1 MSRASYYLEKT
12 KKRII
17 LAHKPFARGGEGALY
32 KVRSP
37 RRLQDRVVKLYYPH
51 KLQAEKRS
59 KLRALANYPPQG
71 LGEEQSPIFVWPEEI
86 VVDQHKQL
94 QGFMMPFVQGH
105 KLELFCLP
113 KLPSR
118 LGSYFQKYNLS
129 AENGRV
135 LRLRLAFELSL
146 GLARLQ
152 AEGRY
157 VLVDLK
163 PENIL
168 LTADNQLAFVDLDA
182 MQLEHPQG
190 LEKATVTTPEYSA
203 PEYYWDGRPAVF
215 DSSWDN
221 FALAVIIYKLLFGI
235 HPFAAAAGG
244 KYAELTS
251 LHQKIEAGLFPHQSE
266 IPFSVIPPPHQLF
279 KEESAALQEAFKQA
293 FILGHSSPKDRPSA
307 RAWCSILWT
316 ELGDPNLLGRFL
328 DFYPIVWR
336 KNGELLTVEEL
347 ATNFEEEEKS
357 IAALEAPILAH
368 WEQQALELPQELP
381 SSVIIPTHLRKEI
394 LWALP
399 ILVVVAA
406 FLALNLK
413 WAYGFQKSFLLFP
426 ISIVL
431 ALLGYFKRKKLLLQE
446 QKRVAIGAIWAEIK
460 AWNEES
466 AQPPLAKKEL
476 AYWNLEEKKK
486 DLIKEYQQA
495 LRQLEKERKILAAA
509 EKQIDPEEEEKAL
522 KALHR
527 QKRLPSPHHI
537 WKKKDA
543 FLNQLWEQSPYP
555 LKGQKSIAAAKQH
568 LAALEAEELE
578 KIEQTSFSTDKKDA
592 RLAILEKNYQEN
604 MALWESQQRSLD
616 SSWQQEE
623 LEGKQRLNRLA
634 DFDRNYRKRLPSIS
648 PAFNQTLLIYMGI
661 DSMLSLVQVD
671 PISAELEFV
680 GGEKR
685 SLAAWVEQK
694 PNLMKELYDW
704 WQEVMAEQKAFLSQ
718 QDRLNIDRAK
728 KDLAK
733 ERKQWQKKYEKKKA
747 QLAEADEEFFR
758 QEARAVTAL
767 KYKSWRKELQK
778 VEKLLYKKAQ
788 KNTGGEAL
796 ANWKKAFLSLSIQ
809 HHQDIWQLSAQQEA
823 LFSPFSF
830 EERMNFEQ
838 KDRQKVLEERLAAYY
853 REYGHEKA
861 PKKGAI

>member
-1 MSRASYYLEKT
+1 MSRPSYYLEKT

-17 LAHKPFARGGEGALY
+17 LAQKPFARGGEGALY

-37 RRLQDRVVKLYYPH
+37 RSLQDRLVKLYYPH

-59 KLRALANYPPQG
+59 KLRALAHYPPQG
-71 LGEEQSPIFVWPEEI
+71 LGKEQLPIFVWPEEI

-94 QGFMMPFVQGH
+94 LGFMMPFVQGH

-129 AENGRV
+129 AENGQV
-135 LRLRLAFELSL
+135 LRLRLAFELAL

-152 AEGRY
+152 AEDRY

-182 MQLEHPQG
+182 MQLEHAEG

-203 PEYYWDGRPAVF
+203 PEYYRDGRPAVF

-235 HPFAAAAGG
+235 HPFAATAGG
-244 KYAELTS
+244 EYAKLTS
-251 LHQKIEAGLFPHQSE
+251 LHQKIEARLFPHQSE

-279 KEESAALQEAFKQA
+279 KEESAAVQEAFKQA
-293 FILGHSSPKDRPSA
+293 FILGHSSPQLRPSA

-336 KNGELLTVEEL
+336 KKGELLTVEEL
-347 ATNFEEEEKS
+347 ATNFGEEDKS

-368 WEQQALELPQELP
+368 WERQALELPQELP
-381 SSVIIPTHLRKEI
+381 SSVIISPHLRKEI

-399 ILVVVAA
+399 IVVLIAA
-406 FLALNLK
+406 ILALNFK

-426 ISIVL
+426 ISIIL
-431 ALLGYFKRKKLLLQE
+431 AVLGYFKRKKLLLQE
-446 QKRVAIGAIWAEIK
+446 RKRVAIGGIWAEIK

-476 AYWNLEEKKK
+476 AYWDLEEKKK
-486 DLIKEYQQA
+486 ELVHAYRQA
-495 LRQLEKERKILAAA
+495 LAQLEKERKILSAA
-509 EKQIDPEEEEKAL
+509 EKQIDPQEEETAL
-522 KALHR
+522 KAFYE
-527 QKRLPSPHHI
+527 QKSLPIPYNI
-537 WKKKDA
+537 WQKKDA
-543 FLNQLWEQSPYP
+543 FLNQLWKQLPYP
-555 LKGQKSIAAAKQH
+555 LKGQKSMAAARQH

-578 KIEQTSFSTDKKDA
+578 KIEQTSFSIDKKAA
-592 RLAILEKNYQEN
+592 RLALLEENHQEN
-604 MALWESQQRSLD
+604 IALWESQKRSLD

-623 LEGKQRLNRLA
+623 QEGKQRLNRLA
-634 DFDRNYRKRLPSIS
+634 DFDRNYKKRLPSIS
-648 PAFNQTLLIYMGI
+648 PALNQTLLIYMNI
-661 DSMLSLVQVD
+661 DSMLSLAQVD
-671 PISAELEFV
+671 PVSAELQFV

-694 PNLMKELYDW
+694 PSLMKELYDW
-704 WQEVMAEQKAFLSQ
+704 WQEVMAAQKAFLDQ
-718 QDRLNIDRAK
+718 QNRLNIDRTK

-733 ERKQWQKKYEKKKA
+733 ERKQWQKKYKKKKT
-747 QLAEADEEFFR
+747 QLEQADEEFFR
-758 QEARAVTAL
+758 QEARAVTLL
-767 KYKSWRKELQK
+767 KYKSWRKELKK
-778 VEKLLYKKAQ
+778 VEKQLYKKAR
-788 KNTGGEAL
+788 KNRAGEAL
-796 ANWKKAFLSLSIQ
+796 ANWKKAFLALSIQ
-809 HHQDIWQLSAQQEA
+809 HQQNIWQLSAQQEA

-853 REYGHEKA
+853 QEYGHKKA
-861 PKKGAI
+861 PRKGAV